1 MPYCKH
7 RKQQFDFESK
17 ENDTVMPQLRE
28 IFK

>member
-7 RKQQFDFESK
+7 RKQQFDFESQG
-17 ENDTVMPQLRE
+17 NDMVMPQLRE